1 MIFIIHVQ
9 FKLYLCIRLGLSKI
23 GVIPALVNINLRNA
37 PLLHTI
43 KVVNCKAIIYGL
55 ELQSA
60 IYEIQD
66 EILEQ
71 NNDNFSFYHSIHGS
85 DMDAIT
91 STVHNAVDLDE
102 ELKACSTK
110 PEPEI
115 IAKSI
120 GMMDSL
126 CYIYTSGTTGLPK
139 AVDITHFR

>member
-1 MIFIIHVQ
+1 
-9 FKLYLCIRLGLSKI
+9 
-23 GVIPALVNINLRNA
+23 
-37 PLLHTI
+37 
-43 KVVNCKAIIYGL
+43 VNCQAIIYGL

-60 IYEIQD
+60 IDEIQD
-66 EILEQ
+66 EILKQ
-71 NNDNFSFYHSIHGS
+71 NNDNFIFYHSMHGS
-85 DMDAIT
+85 DMDTIT

-110 PEPEI
+110 PEPET